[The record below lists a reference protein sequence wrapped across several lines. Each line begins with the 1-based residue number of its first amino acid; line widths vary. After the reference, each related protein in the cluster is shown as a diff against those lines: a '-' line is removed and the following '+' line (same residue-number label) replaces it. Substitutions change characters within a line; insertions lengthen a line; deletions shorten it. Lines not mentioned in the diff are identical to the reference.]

1 MTEKKLY
8 KVLVNGRSCHGG
20 DLAWSLPDG
29 DTPGEWHRVE
39 GDLAICRRGLHLT
52 DAPYANWYKWGAA
65 VYEAEAEGVVAWDDD
80 KCVCRAAR
88 LLRECEEPCW
98 LGSSVSFVASIKD
111 VPWFRRVS
119 PPDAAWRVFPT
130 RDAALD
136 GARAAAWSSSARNA
150 SARAAAW
157 SSARN
162 ASARAAAGD
171 AAGATAG
178 DAAGAAAGDA
188 AAAWTAAGD
197 AAGDAG
203 LLARCL
209 IASDMIDP
217 KHLDHAMARWRVWE
231 SGYGLLCDVGG
242 VLYVYEKP

>member
-39 GDLAICRRGLHLT
+39 GDLEMCRRGLHLT

-65 VYEAEAEGVVAWDDD
+65 VYEAEAEGVVEWDGD

-88 LLRECEEPCW
+88 LLRECEEPAW
-98 LGSSVSFVASIKD
+98 LGAAVSFVESIQD
-111 VPWFRRVS
+111 VPWFQRVS

-130 RDAALD
+130 KAAAWGAAWDTATLDAALD
-136 GARAAAWSSSARNA
+136 TALDAAGYSSARAAERAAVRNA
-150 SARAAAW
+150 SAMAA
-157 SSARN
+157 
-162 ASARAAAGD
+162 ARAAGYAAW
-171 AAGATAG
+171 AAGYAV
-178 DAAGAAAGDA
+178 
-188 AAAWTAAGD
+188 
-197 AAGDAG
+197 GDAG

-209 IASDMIDP
+209 IAEDMIDP